1 MITSFEKFA
10 LFQFFRQLHFTI
22 LQSQIDLVDNDIT
35 INVSKLLDLEMMNL
49 QSFFLMYF
57 LDKSELAS
65 RPPPPPSPLKYSTTM
80 IPIKLRIWKTKLN
93 HINKTLQNCC
103 VSCSLDYLL
112 SGLYVF
118 HSFLGLT
125 VRKEKEVLH

>member
-57 LDKSELAS
+57 LDKSELTS
-65 RPPPPPSPLKYSTTM
+65 RPPPPS
-80 IPIKLRIWKTKLN
+80 IPPKIFYYNDTHKTADLEDEIKSYK
-93 HINKTLQNCC
+93 
-103 VSCSLDYLL
+103 
-112 SGLYVF
+112 
-118 HSFLGLT
+118 
-125 VRKEKEVLH
+125 